1 VGQTETCNSGRGKKG
16 AYTKGWDKLRPT
28 TVAGGIK
35 ERTQRECGK
44 PRSAT
49 EVMGRYGEW
58 KGELRSI
65 HEGSA
70 TNQDLRQKLWGGVES
85 GRGNYGAYTKGVRQT
100 KICNLSYGE
109 VWRVEGGITEHTQRE
124 CDKPR
129 SAT

>member
-1 VGQTETCNSGRGKKG
+1 VE
-16 AYTKGWDKLRPT
+16 
-28 TVAGGIK
+28 GGIT
-35 ERTQRECGK
+35 EDTQRECDK

-65 HEGSA
+65 HKGSA
-70 TNQDLRQKLWGGVES
+70 TNQDLRQKLWGGMES

-100 KICNLSYGE
+100 KICDRSYGE
-109 VWRVEGGITEHTQRE
+109 VWRVVGGITEHTQRE